1 MVGKKNQV
9 NKYQSFVTIEP
20 YLTSPG
26 KKTGLVIKTRWS
38 PRESKIDLALVDNR
52 SWEQIVGGIYAK

>member
-38 PRESKIDLALVDNR
+38 PRESKLDL
-52 SWEQIVGGIYAK
+52 GHG